1 MSSIFKEKADF
12 LLYLCAKSERIR
24 YMSVKNSPSSVYI
37 DSEIGNLQAV
47 ILHTPGPEVENMT
60 PGSAEKALYSDILN
74 LSVVSKE
81 YNQLKNFLSKVTTTY
96 QVKQLFAE
104 ILTDEKV
111 KLEILKNV
119 IFLDKVDKNTAS
131 DLHCLK
137 PEKLATA
144 LIEGVEFRND
154 TLTQYLSKERYSVEP
169 LHNFFFTRDASFILN
184 NHAVISNMANPV
196 RYRESLIM
204 DAIFTHHPLFKTKTL
219 STTETA
225 FNTSVCSFEGGDFL
239 VAREDILLVGT
250 GTRTTSKGIDFLI
263 EHFRNHKKTQHIIV
277 QELPK
282 KPESFI
288 HLDMVFT
295 FLDKHQ
301 CMVYE
306 PLIVQPNRYFTVHIT
321 IDNGKVK
328 KIQEVEN
335 IPGTLAALGMD
346 LELLYCGGRK
356 NQVIQER
363 EQWHSGA
370 NFFALGPGKVVGY
383 GRNVNTIH
391 ELNRNGFAV
400 IKASDIIHERVNISD
415 YNKYVVTIDG
425 AELSRGGG
433 GCRCMTMPVLRDK
446 MVW

>member
-1 MSSIFKEKADF
+1 
-12 LLYLCAKSERIR
+12 
-24 YMSVKNSPSSVYI
+24 MSVKNTSASVYV
-37 DSEIGNLQAV
+37 DSEIGKLKAV

-60 PGSAEKALYSDILN
+60 PDSAEKALYSDILN

-81 YNQLKNFLSKVTTTY
+81 YNQLKNFLSKVTGTY

-104 ILTDEKV
+104 ILTDETIKT
-111 KLEILKNV
+111 EILKKVISLDNV
-119 IFLDKVDKNTAS
+119 DRNTAG
-131 DLHCLK
+131 DLYNMK
-137 PEKLATA
+137 PEKLSTA

-154 TLTQYLSKERYSVEP
+154 TLTQYLSKERYSIEP

-184 NHAVISNMANPV
+184 EHAVISNMANPV

-204 DAIFTHHPLFKTKTL
+204 NAIFTHHPLFRAKTL
-219 STTETA
+219 TTTETA
-225 FNTSVCSFEGGDFL
+225 FNNSACSFEGGDFL

-250 GTRTTSKGIDFLI
+250 GTRTTSKGIDFLM
-263 EHFRNHKKTQHIIV
+263 EHFRNQKKTQHIIV

-295 FLDKHQ
+295 FLDKDK

-328 KIQEVEN
+328 KIREVEN
-335 IPGTLAALGMD
+335 IPETLATLGMD
-346 LELLYCGGRK
+346 LEMLYCGGRK

-383 GRNVNTIH
+383 GRNVNTIE
-391 ELNRNGFAV
+391 ELSKNGFAV
-400 IKASDIIHERVNISD
+400 IKASDVIHDRVNIND
-415 YNKYVVTIDG
+415 YEKYVVTIDG
-425 AELSRGGG
+425 SELSRGGG

-446 MVW
+446 VSW